1 MSAALSFAGICL
13 SGGKSTFE
21 GRQLSLHSL
30 SFELLQFFVGEEVVV
45 AGDADVEVG
54 EESAVLAE
62 VIRNVVR
69 FEEIIDAFVDPV
81 LALEIGDLFDQVEGK

>member
-1 MSAALSFAGICL
+1 M
-13 SGGKSTFE
+13 
-21 GRQLSLHSL
+21 
-30 SFELLQFFVGEEVVV
+30 QFFVGEEVVV

-62 VIRNVVR
+62 VVRNVIR
-69 FEEIIDAFVDPV
+69 FEEIIDAFVGPV